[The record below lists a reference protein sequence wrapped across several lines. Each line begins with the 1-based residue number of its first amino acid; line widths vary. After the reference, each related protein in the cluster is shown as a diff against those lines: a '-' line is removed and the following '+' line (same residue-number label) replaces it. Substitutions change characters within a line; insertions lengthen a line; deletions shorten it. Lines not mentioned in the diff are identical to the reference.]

1 MSITSTHET
10 GTPGAVAGFELDQLS
25 GDYTID
31 PAHSQ
36 IGFTARH
43 MMVTKVRGAFN
54 EFAGRIHLDAARPSG
69 SSAEIT
75 IQVASVDT
83 RNAQR
88 DGHLL
93 GSDFFAIDQYPE
105 IAFRSTAVE
114 RTGEDEVRVTGDLT
128 VRGVT
133 RPVAVDLTFT
143 GAAVD
148 LQGTL
153 RVGFEGAAR
162 ISRKEWGMNFNVALD
177 AGGVLISDEVRLELE
192 IQAVKSA

>member
-1 MSITSTHET
+1 MSTTTTPTT
-10 GTPGAVAGFELDQLS
+10 GQTVAGFELDQLS

-31 PAHSQ
+31 PTHSQ
-36 IGFTARH
+36 VGFVARH
-43 MMVTKVRGAFN
+43 LMVSKVRGAFD
-54 EFAGRIHLDAARPSG
+54 EFAGRIHLDAADPAQ
-69 SSAEIT
+69 SSAEIV

-88 DGHLL
+88 DGHLRS
-93 GSDFFAIDQYPE
+93 SDFFAIDEYPE
-105 IAFRSTAVE
+105 IVFRSTRVE
-114 RTGEDEVRVTGDLT
+114 RTGEETVRVTGDLT

-153 RVGFEGAAR
+153 RVGFEGEAK
-162 ISRKEWGMNFNVALD
+162 ISRKEWGLNWNVALD

-192 IQAVKSA
+192 LQAVKTAR